1 MCSAYRVHDEGDYI
15 ITIFPLFSRKPSERF
30 HLLHWE
36 SGEVYQSKNE
46 IKFLKTKLFADL
58 VFMV

>member
-1 MCSAYRVHDEGDYI
+1 MCSAYRLHDEGDYI
-15 ITIFPLFSRKPSERF
+15 ITLFPFFSRKPP
-30 HLLHWE
+30 
-36 SGEVYQSKNE
+36 EVYQSKNE